1 MCRIMNS
8 FLLMITTLLYSACQ
22 PGKAEDFLLV
32 KQGQSAYVIVIPA
45 SATKAETRAAGI
57 LQDYVQRISGVK
69 LAVIAESQY
78 KDQPAVFIG
87 NTTHTLGPEKIKN
100 DGFFTGSK
108 DKQLYIRGGSG
119 QGVVYGVYHTLETYM
134 GCRKDTKGPATVLT
148 SKDIRISGALTDLQE
163 PAFIYRESYYP
174 ACTDPE
180 YLAWHGL
187 QRFEDLWGVW
197 GHSFFKILP
206 PATYFKEHPEY
217 YSLVNG
223 KKQALQLCLSNE
235 NVYALTVAWFK
246 KAIADNPDAMYWSI
260 APQDGGGACTCD
272 QCKKADAEEGG
283 PSGSLIR
290 FVNRVASQFPEQRF
304 TTLAYGYTAKAPL
317 KTKPAGNVFIMLS
330 TIDAF
335 RQDPLSQTPS
345 AAGFR
350 KNLESW
356 GATTGNLFIWDYT
369 TQFTNYLAPFP
380 DYDNLQPNLQYF
392 ATHHVKG
399 VFSQGSGETYGDM
412 AEYNSYVQAALLWQ
426 PNADIKQVNSAFLKG
441 YYGPA
446 APFADQYLEAL
457 GNAVKSTHSTL
468 DIYGN
473 PIFNSRDYLSP
484 ALIDQYST
492 LLDKAEAAAGNNNT
506 YLQRVYQT
514 RLFLEYVVL
523 QQSRFYGNEKYGYLQ
538 PDGSVNP
545 KWPARVKHFTEQCK
559 AAGVQELSEGG
570 LSPDAYAK
578 EWEELFS
585 RKWINSLALHAPVTL
600 VNAYTPE
607 YTPKKEA
614 TLTDGLF
621 GGNDFSYNWLFTY
634 GKDMIATI
642 DMGSNKT
649 LHQIQL
655 NFLQDAR
662 HYIFNPTQLLI
673 EISTD
678 GVSFKSAG
686 VKNIPVPE
694 EDYAVHINHYSF
706 TLPATSTR
714 YIRIT
719 AKCPAVLPEWRLVEG
734 KKPALC
740 CDEVSVE

>member
-1 MCRIMNS
+1 MS
-8 FLLMITTLLYSACQ
+8 YLLLTMTTLLHSACA
-22 PGKAEDFLLV
+22 PGKADDLYLV
-32 KQGQSAYVIVIPA
+32 KQGQSAYVIVIPE
-45 SATKAETRAAGI
+45 SATKAETKAAGI
-57 LQDYVQRISGVK
+57 FQDYVQRISGVK
-69 LAVIAESQY
+69 LTVIPERQY

-87 NTTHTLGPEKIKN
+87 NTARTTGPEKIKG
-100 DGFFTGSK
+100 DGYFTGSK

-134 GCRKDTKGPATVLT
+134 GCRKDTKGPAVVPT
-148 SKDIRISGALTDLQE
+148 SKDIRITGNIADLQE
-163 PAFIYRESYYP
+163 PAFLYRESYYP
-174 ACTDPE
+174 ASTDAE
-180 YLAWHGL
+180 YLSWHGL
-187 QRFEDLWGVW
+187 QRFEDLWGLW
-197 GHSFFKILP
+197 GHSFFKLIP
-206 PATYFKEHPEY
+206 PATYFKDHPEY

-223 KKQALQLCLSNE
+223 KRQAQQLCLSNE
-235 NVYALTVAWFK
+235 NVYALTVTWFK

-260 APQDGGGACTCD
+260 APEDGGGACTCD
-272 QCKKADAEEGG
+272 LCKKADAEEGG
-283 PSGSLIR
+283 PQGSLIR
-290 FVNRVASQFPEQRF
+290 FVNRVAAQFPEQRF

-317 KTKPAGNVFIMLS
+317 KTKPAGNVYIMLS

-356 GATTGNLFIWDYT
+356 SAITGNLFIWDYT

-380 DYDNLQPNLQYF
+380 DYNNLQPNLQYF
-392 ATHHVKG
+392 AAHQVKG

-426 PNADIKQVNSAFLKG
+426 PNADLKTVKAAFLKG

-446 APFADQYLEAL
+446 APFIGQYLDAL
-457 GNAVKSTHSTL
+457 SNAVKSTRSTL

-473 PIFNSRDYLSP
+473 PIFNARDYLSP
-484 ALIDQYST
+484 SLIDQYST
-492 LLDKAEAAAGNNNT
+492 LLDKAEAAAGDQT
-506 YLQRVYQT
+506 PYLQHVYQT

-538 PDGSVNP
+538 ADGSVVP
-545 KWPARVKHFTEQCK
+545 KWPARVNRFVEQCK
-559 AAGVQELSEGG
+559 AAGVTELSEGG
-570 LSPDAYAK
+570 LSPDAYAQ
-578 EWEELFS
+578 EWQALFS

-600 VNAYTPE
+600 VNGYTPE

-621 GGNDFSYNWLFTY
+621 GGNDFTYNWLFTY

-649 LHQIQL
+649 IHTVQM

-673 EISTD
+673 ATSTD
-678 GVSFKSAG
+678 GINFKEAG
-686 VKNIPVPE
+686 VKDIPVPG
-694 EDYAVHINHYSF
+694 EDFGVHILHYSF
-706 TLPATSTR
+706 SLPATSAR
-714 YIRIT
+714 YLRVT
-719 AKCPAVLPEWRLVEG
+719 AKCPVTLPDWRLVEG